1 MKKSKIIVE
10 WSILDKIAKSNILTQ
25 AEKLNF
31 LKYIW
36 YMTNEEKRELATII

>member
-36 YMTNEEKRELATII
+36 YMTSDEKKKLSALI

>member
-25 AEKLNF
+25 SEKLNF

>member
-10 WSILDKIAKSNILTQ
+10 WSILDKIAKSNILSPN
-25 AEKLNF
+25 EKLNF

-36 YMTNEEKRELATII
+36 YLTTEEKRELATLI

>member
-1 MKKSKIIVE
+1 MKKSKIIVK

-25 AEKLNF
+25 AEKINF

-36 YMTNEEKRELATII
+36 YMTTKEKKELSAII